1 MFGHGRVITSDS
13 LTHCDPVTSYD
24 DLNFNQHWLSLW
36 LHSSRH
42 YTTTR
47 TNIELPSHVFV
58 GIHIRANP
66 QEVFRFYV
74 FMISTILLRGQ
85 WVNRDTIIY
94 ICLRVNNVLSIRVG
108 KRGSCGPFNSHGS
121 TLMQTWISNCRHY
134 FAGDKILI
142 QSQTSTIASLK
153 FENGSTIS
161 FHKLLAMWLLIHAGI
176 KVKHVS

>member
-1 MFGHGRVITSDS
+1 M
-13 LTHCDPVTSYD
+13 TSYD

-42 YTTTR
+42 HTTTR
-47 TNIELPSHVFV
+47 TNIDLPSHVFF

-121 TLMQTWISNCRHY
+121 TLMQTWISN
-134 FAGDKILI
+134 ADIIL
-142 QSQTSTIASLK
+142 
-153 FENGSTIS
+153 
-161 FHKLLAMWLLIHAGI
+161 WGI
-176 KVKHVS
+176 KYLSNPKLQRLHRWSLRMDEQFHSTSYWPCDYLSMLRLKLSMLVKEAHVVW